1 MVLPA
6 TPARPFGAVL
16 TAMVTPMTP
25 DGAVDLEAAARLA
38 KRLVDDGNDG
48 LVLSGTT
55 GESPTTHAP
64 EKQDL
69 VRAVVEAVG
78 DRAAVLAGA
87 GSNDTDHALRMAE
100 QAAGAGADGLLVVTP
115 YYSRPGQEGVY
126 RHVVAIAEAAD
137 LPVMLYDVPGRT
149 GVRIAPDTYA
159 RLAAHERVV
168 ATKDATGDVYAAA
181 KLAAST
187 GLAFYSGDD
196 ELLLPFLAHGAAG
209 IVSVSAHA
217 VAPQFAEVVRRFDAG
232 DPAGALAVFLTTTP
246 VIDALNGA
254 GFQAVM
260 AKAAVELL
268 GVTDN
273 RFLRLPNVAATED
286 DVALVRDALAAA
298 GVLAGA
304 TTAADA
310 AAPTN

>member
-16 TAMVTPMTP
+16 TAMITPMTP
-25 DGAVDLEAAARLA
+25 DGAVDLAAAARLA

-69 VRAVVEAVG
+69 VRVVVEAVG

-87 GSNDTDHALRMAE
+87 GSNDTDHALRMAV
-100 QAAGAGADGLLVVTP
+100 QAAEAGADGLLVVSP
-115 YYSRPGQEGVY
+115 YYSRPSQEGLY
-126 RHVVAIAEAAD
+126 RHVVTIADATD

-149 GVRIAPDTYA
+149 GVRIAAETYA
-159 RLAAHERVV
+159 RVAAHDRVV

-196 ELLLPFLAHGAAG
+196 ALLLPFLAHGAAG
-209 IVSVSAHA
+209 VVSVSAHA
-217 VAPQFAEVVRRFDAG
+217 VAGQFAEVVRRFDAG
-232 DPAGALAVFLTTTP
+232 DHTGALEVFLTTTP

-260 AKAAVELL
+260 AKVAVELL

-286 DVALVRDALAAA
+286 DVALVRDALVAA
-298 GVLAGA
+298 GVLATAGSA
-304 TTAADA
+304 TH
-310 AAPTN
+310 

>member
-25 DGAVDLEAAARLA
+25 DGAVDLAAAARLA

-69 VRAVVEAVG
+69 VRVVVDAVG

-87 GSNDTDHALRMAE
+87 GSNDTDHALRMAV
-100 QAAGAGADGLLVVTP
+100 QAAEAGADGLLVVSP
-115 YYSRPGQEGVY
+115 YYSRPSQEGLY
-126 RHVVAIAEAAD
+126 RHFAAVADAAD

-149 GVRIAPDTYA
+149 GVRIAPETYA
-159 RLAAHERVV
+159 RVAAHERIV
-168 ATKDATGDVYAAA
+168 ATKDATGDVYSAA

-196 ELLLPFLAHGAAG
+196 ALLLPFLAHGAAG
-209 IVSVSAHA
+209 VVSVSAHV
-217 VAPQFAEVVRRFDAG
+217 VARQLAEVVRRFDEG
-232 DPAGALAVFLTTTP
+232 DHTGALEVFLTTTP
-246 VIDALNGA
+246 VIDALNAA

-268 GVTDN
+268 GITDN
-273 RFLRLPNVAATED
+273 RHLRLPHVAAD
-286 DVALVRDALAAA
+286 AHDVALVRDALAAA
-298 GVLAGA
+298 GLLTTAGA
-304 TTAADA
+304 G
-310 AAPTN
+310 APTQN